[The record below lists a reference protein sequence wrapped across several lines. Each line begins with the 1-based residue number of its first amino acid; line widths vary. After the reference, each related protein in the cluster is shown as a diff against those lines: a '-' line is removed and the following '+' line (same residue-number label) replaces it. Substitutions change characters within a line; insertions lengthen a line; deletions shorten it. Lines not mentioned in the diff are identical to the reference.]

1 MSGSTRRV
9 VIIGGGLSGLSAA
22 HYVRKYYREAG
33 IQPDIILIEKD
44 KCLGGKIETLHRDGF
59 VIEKG
64 PDSFLARKTAMSDL
78 ARELELDHELVT
90 TNPNAKKTYILQRG
104 KLHPMPA
111 GLVLGIPTE
120 LKPFLKSGLVS
131 FSGKI
136 RALMDFVIPPRRSPE
151 DESLGD
157 LIERRLGT
165 EVLENMTEPLLAG
178 IYAGDM
184 RKISLQATFPQF
196 GEVERQY
203 GSLIRGMTTGRKPA
217 ETHTGTKKSAFLTF
231 RQGLQSLVHGLIHE
245 LQDVEQ
251 RTGIGA
257 VSIKAQT
264 DTTLSGTKPAK
275 GTGAPRYEVE
285 LDNGELLAAD
295 DVYVTVQNFAAAEL
309 LRPHVDVSALDAVN
323 YVSVANVVMAFTK
336 KDIVTEYDGSGF
348 LVPRKEGRNI
358 TACTWTSTKWLHT
371 SPDDKVL
378 LRCYV
383 GRSGD
388 EQNVELP
395 DDALA
400 ELVRRDLKEI
410 MGITAKPLFTE
421 ITRLRNSMPQYP
433 VGHPSRIAG
442 LRSELELKLPGVYA
456 FGAGYD
462 GIGMPDCIKQAK
474 FTAESAARGLA
485 VMPEQPKTEIVPV

>member
-1 MSGSTRRV
+1 MTALPRKV

-22 HYVRKYYREAG
+22 FYIRKFYREAAV
-33 IQPDIILIEKD
+33 QPEITLIEKD
-44 KCLGGKIETLHRDGF
+44 KVLGGKIETLHRDGF

-64 PDSFLARKTAMSDL
+64 PDSFLARKTAMVDL
-78 ARELELDHELVT
+78 ARELELDHELVS

-131 FSGKI
+131 FGGKM
-136 RALMDFVIPPRRSPE
+136 RAMMDFVLPPRRSAE

-203 GSLIRGMTTGRKPA
+203 GSLIRGMTTGRKPV

-231 RQGLQSLVHGLIHE
+231 RQGLQSLVHALIHE
-245 LQDVEQ
+245 LQDVRQ
-251 RTGIGA
+251 LT
-257 VSIKAQT
+257 
-264 DTTLSGTKPAK
+264 
-275 GTGAPRYEVE
+275 GTGAKSIRVLGGAGSSGTPRYEVE
-285 LDNGELLAAD
+285 LENGEVLEAD
-295 DVYVTVQNFAAAEL
+295 DICITVQNFAAAEL

-323 YVSVANVVMAFTK
+323 YVSVANVVLAFTRQ
-336 KDIVTEYDGSGF
+336 DIVTEYDGSGF

-400 ELVRRDLKEI
+400 ELVRKDLREI
-410 MGITAKPLFTE
+410 MGITAAPLFTE
-421 ITRLRNSMPQYP
+421 ITRLRSSMPQYP
-433 VGHPSRIAG
+433 VGHPGRIAG
-442 LRSELELKLPGVYA
+442 LRSELAQKLPGVYA

-474 FTAESAARGLA
+474 LTAETAAASLTKL
-485 VMPEQPKTEIVPV
+485 PEPAGATV

>member
-1 MSGSTRRV
+1 MTGSSRKV

-22 HYVRKYYREAG
+22 FYVRKYYREAG
-33 IQPDIILIEKD
+33 LQPDIVLIEKD
-44 KCLGGKIETLHRDGF
+44 KTLGGKIETLHRDGF

-64 PDSFLARKTAMSDL
+64 PDSFLARKTVMSDL
-78 ARELELDHELVT
+78 AKELKLEQELVT

-120 LKPFLKSGLVS
+120 IKPFLKSGLVS
-131 FSGKI
+131 FGGKM
-136 RALMDFVIPPRRSPE
+136 RAMMDFVLPPRRSTE
-151 DESLGD
+151 DESLGS
-157 LIERRLGT
+157 LIERRLGA

-203 GSLIRGMTTGRKPA
+203 GSLIRGMTTGRKPV
-217 ETHTGTKKSAFLTF
+217 ETHTGTKKSAFLTL
-231 RQGLQSLVHGLIHE
+231 RKGLQSIVQGLIQDLH
-245 LQDVEQ
+245 DVEQ
-251 RTGIGA
+251 RTG
-257 VSIKAQT
+257 
-264 DTTLSGTKPAK
+264 
-275 GTGAPRYEVE
+275 TGAAGIKDRKNSGAQISEGGDSGARYEVE
-285 LDNGELLAAD
+285 LDNGEVLLAD
-295 DVYVTVQNFAAAEL
+295 DVYVTVQNFAAANL
-309 LRPHVDVSALDAVN
+309 LRPHVDVSALDGVN
-323 YVSVANVVMAFTK
+323 YVSVANVVMAFAK

-388 EQNVELP
+388 EQNVQLP
-395 DDALA
+395 DDALT
-400 ELVRRDLKEI
+400 ELVRKDLREI
-410 MGITAKPLFTE
+410 MGITAVPLFTE
-421 ITRLRNSMPQYP
+421 ITRLEHSMPQYP
-433 VGHPSRIAG
+433 VGHPANIAG
-442 LRSELELKLPGVYA
+442 LRSELAEKLPGVYA

-474 FTAESAARGLA
+474 ETAERAAAALKQLTRA
-485 VMPEQPKTEIVPV
+485 

>member
-1 MSGSTRRV
+1 MTDSPRKV

-22 HYVRKYYREAG
+22 FYIRKFYREAG
-33 IQPDIILIEKD
+33 TRLEITLIEKD
-44 KCLGGKIETLHRDGF
+44 KVLGGKIETLHRDGF

-64 PDSFLARKTAMSDL
+64 PDSFLARKTAMVDL
-78 ARELELDHELVT
+78 ARELELDHELVS

-131 FSGKI
+131 FGGKM
-136 RALMDFVIPPRRSPE
+136 RAMMDFVLPPRRSAE

-203 GSLIRGMTTGRKPA
+203 GSLIRGMTTGRKPV

-231 RQGLQSLVHGLIHE
+231 RQGLQSLVHALIHD
-245 LQDVEQ
+245 LQDVRQ
-251 RTGIGA
+251 ITGKGA
-257 VSIKAQT
+257 KSIRVLGDAGS
-264 DTTLSGTKPAK
+264 SGA
-275 GTGAPRYEVE
+275 ARYEVE
-285 LDNGELLAAD
+285 LETGELLEAD
-295 DVYVTVQNFAAAEL
+295 DIYVTVQNFAAAEL

-323 YVSVANVVMAFTK
+323 YVSVANVVLAFSRQ
-336 KDIVTEYDGSGF
+336 DIVTEYDGSGF

-400 ELVRRDLKEI
+400 ELVRKDLKEI
-410 MGITAKPLFTE
+410 MGITAAPLFTE
-421 ITRLRNSMPQYP
+421 ITRLRSSMPQYP
-433 VGHPSRIAG
+433 VGHPGRVAG
-442 LRSELELKLPGVYA
+442 LRSELAQKLPGIYA

-474 FTAESAARGLA
+474 LTAETAAASLPKL
-485 VMPEQPKTEIVPV
+485 PEPAGATI

>member
-1 MSGSTRRV
+1 MTASPRKV

-22 HYVRKYYREAG
+22 YYIRKFYREAG
-33 IQPDIILIEKD
+33 TQPEITLIEKD
-44 KCLGGKIETLHRDGF
+44 KVLGGKIETLHRDGF

-64 PDSFLARKTAMSDL
+64 PDSFLARKTAMVDL
-78 ARELELDHELVT
+78 ARELELDHELVS

-131 FSGKI
+131 FGGKM
-136 RALMDFVIPPRRSPE
+136 RAMMDFVIPPRRSSE

-203 GSLIRGMTTGRKPA
+203 GSLIRGMTTGRKPV

-231 RQGLQSLVHGLIHE
+231 RQGLQSLVHALIHE
-245 LQDVEQ
+245 LQDVRQ
-251 RTGIGA
+251 LT
-257 VSIKAQT
+257 
-264 DTTLSGTKPAK
+264 
-275 GTGAPRYEVE
+275 GTGAKSIRVLGGAGSSGTLRYEVE
-285 LDNGELLAAD
+285 LDNGELLQAD
-295 DVYVTVQNFAAAEL
+295 DIYVTVQNFAAAEL

-323 YVSVANVVMAFTK
+323 YVSVANVVLAFTRQ
-336 KDIVTEYDGSGF
+336 DIVTEYDGSGF

-371 SPDDKVL
+371 SPNDKVL

-395 DDALA
+395 DEALA
-400 ELVRRDLKEI
+400 ELVRKDLKEI
-410 MGITAKPLFTE
+410 MGITAAPLFTE
-421 ITRLRNSMPQYP
+421 ITRLRSSMPQYP
-433 VGHPSRIAG
+433 VGHPGRIAG
-442 LRSELELKLPGVYA
+442 LRSELAQQLPGVYA

-474 FTAESAARGLA
+474 LTAETAAASLQKL
-485 VMPEQPKTEIVPV
+485 PEPAGATV

>member
-1 MSGSTRRV
+1 MSGSPRKV

-22 HYVRKYYREAG
+22 YYVRKFYREAG
-33 IQPDIILIEKD
+33 IQPEIILIEKD

-64 PDSFLARKTAMSDL
+64 PDSFLARKTAMVDL

-131 FSGKI
+131 FGGKM
-136 RALMDFVIPPRRSPE
+136 RAMMDFVLPPRRSSE

-231 RQGLQSLVHGLIHE
+231 RQGLQSLVHALIHD
-245 LQDVEQ
+245 LQDAQQ
-251 RTGIGA
+251 RTGTGA
-257 VSIKAQT
+257 VSIKVR
-264 DTTLSGTKPAK
+264 SGA
-275 GTGAPRYEVE
+275 GISAEASAAPRYEVE
-285 LDNGELLAAD
+285 LDNGELLQAD
-295 DVYVTVQNFAAAEL
+295 DIYVTVQNFAAAEL

-388 EQNVELP
+388 EQNVDLP
-395 DDALA
+395 DEALA
-400 ELVRRDLKEI
+400 ELVRKDLKEI
-410 MGITAKPLFTE
+410 MGITAAPLFTE
-421 ITRLRNSMPQYP
+421 ITRLRHSMPQYP
-433 VGHPSRIAG
+433 VGHPGRIAG
-442 LRSELELKLPGVYA
+442 LRSELEEKLPGVYA

-474 FTAESAARGLA
+474 LTAETAAAHLEKL
-485 VMPEQPKTEIVPV
+485 PEQPAAVTV

>member
-1 MSGSTRRV
+1 MTASPRKV

-22 HYVRKYYREAG
+22 FYVRKFYREAAV
-33 IQPDIILIEKD
+33 QPQITLIEKD
-44 KCLGGKIETLHRDGF
+44 KVLGGKIETLHRDGF

-64 PDSFLARKTAMSDL
+64 PDSFLARKTAMVDL
-78 ARELELDHELVT
+78 ARELELDHELVS

-131 FSGKI
+131 FSGKM
-136 RALMDFVIPPRRSPE
+136 RAMMDFVLPPRRSAE

-203 GSLIRGMTTGRKPA
+203 GSLIRGMTTGRKPV

-231 RQGLQSLVHGLIHE
+231 RQGLQSLVHALIHE
-245 LQDVEQ
+245 LQDVRQ
-251 RTGIGA
+251 LT
-257 VSIKAQT
+257 
-264 DTTLSGTKPAK
+264 
-275 GTGAPRYEVE
+275 GTGAKSIRVLGGAGSPGASRYEVE
-285 LDNGELLAAD
+285 LEDGELLEAD
-295 DVYVTVQNFAAAEL
+295 DIYITVQNFAAAEL

-323 YVSVANVVMAFTK
+323 YVSVANVVLAFSRQ
-336 KDIVTEYDGSGF
+336 DIVTEYDGSGF

-400 ELVRRDLKEI
+400 ELVSKDLKEI
-410 MGITAKPLFTE
+410 MGITAAPLFTE
-421 ITRLRNSMPQYP
+421 ITRLRSSMPQYP
-433 VGHPSRIAG
+433 VGHPGRIAG
-442 LRSELELKLPGVYA
+442 LRSELAQKLPGVYA

-462 GIGMPDCIKQAK
+462 GVGLPDCIKQAK
-474 FTAESAARGLA
+474 LTAETAAASLPKL
-485 VMPEQPKTEIVPV
+485 PEPAGATV

>member
-1 MSGSTRRV
+1 MSGSPRKV

-22 HYVRKYYREAG
+22 YYVRKFYREAG
-33 IQPDIILIEKD
+33 FQPEIILIEKD
-44 KCLGGKIETLHRDGF
+44 KSLGGKIETLHRDGF

-64 PDSFLARKTAMSDL
+64 PDSFLARKTAMVDL

-131 FSGKI
+131 FGGKM
-136 RALMDFVIPPRRSPE
+136 RAMMDFVLPPRRSSE

-203 GSLIRGMTTGRKPA
+203 GSLIRGMTTGKKPA

-231 RQGLQSLVHGLIHE
+231 RQGLQSLVHALIHD
-245 LQDVEQ
+245 LQDAQQ
-251 RTGIGA
+251 RTGTGA
-257 VSIKAQT
+257 VSIKVR
-264 DTTLSGTKPAK
+264 SGA
-275 GTGAPRYEVE
+275 GISAEASAAPRYEVE
-285 LDNGELLAAD
+285 LDNGELLQAD

-388 EQNVELP
+388 EQNVDLP
-395 DDALA
+395 DEALT
-400 ELVRRDLKEI
+400 ELVRKDLKEI
-410 MGITAKPLFTE
+410 MGITAAPLFTE
-421 ITRLRNSMPQYP
+421 ITRLRHSMPQYP
-433 VGHPSRIAG
+433 VGHPGRIAG
-442 LRSELELKLPGVYA
+442 LRSELEEKLPGVYA

-474 FTAESAARGLA
+474 LTAETAAADLEKLPEPAA
-485 VMPEQPKTEIVPV
+485 VTV

>member
-1 MSGSTRRV
+1 MTASPRKV

-22 HYVRKYYREAG
+22 FYIRKFYREAAV
-33 IQPDIILIEKD
+33 QPEITLIEKD
-44 KCLGGKIETLHRDGF
+44 KVLGGKIETMHRDGF

-64 PDSFLARKTAMSDL
+64 PDSFLARKTAMVDL
-78 ARELELDHELVT
+78 ARELELDHELVS

-131 FSGKI
+131 FGGKM
-136 RALMDFVIPPRRSPE
+136 RAMMDFVLPPRRSAE

-203 GSLIRGMTTGRKPA
+203 GSLIRGMTTGRKPV

-231 RQGLQSLVHGLIHE
+231 RQGLQSLVHALIHE
-245 LQDVEQ
+245 LQDVRQ
-251 RTGIGA
+251 IT
-257 VSIKAQT
+257 
-264 DTTLSGTKPAK
+264 
-275 GTGAPRYEVE
+275 GTGAKSIRVLGGAGSSGAARYEVE
-285 LDNGELLAAD
+285 LEGGELLEAD
-295 DVYVTVQNFAAAEL
+295 DIYITVQNFAAAEL

-323 YVSVANVVMAFTK
+323 YVSVANVVLAFTRQ
-336 KDIVTEYDGSGF
+336 DIVTEYDGSGF

-400 ELVRRDLKEI
+400 ELVRKDLKEI
-410 MGITAKPLFTE
+410 MGITAAPLFTE
-421 ITRLRNSMPQYP
+421 ITRLRSSMPQYP
-433 VGHPSRIAG
+433 VGHPGRIAG
-442 LRSELELKLPGVYA
+442 LRSELAQKLPGVYA

-474 FTAESAARGLA
+474 LTAETAAASLTKL
-485 VMPEQPKTEIVPV
+485 PEPAGATI

>member
-1 MSGSTRRV
+1 MTGSRRKV

-22 HYVRKYYREAG
+22 FYVRKYYREAG
-33 IQPDIILIEKD
+33 VQPDIVLLEKENV
-44 KCLGGKIETLHRDGF
+44 LGGKIETLQREGF

-64 PDSFLARKTAMSDL
+64 PDSFLARKTAMVEL
-78 ARELELDHELVT
+78 AQELKLDHELVT
-90 TNPNAKKTYILQRG
+90 TNPNAKKTYILQKG

-120 LKPFLKSGLVS
+120 LKPFLQSGLIS
-131 FSGKI
+131 FSGKM
-136 RALMDFVIPPRRSPE
+136 RAMLDFVLPPRRSKE
-151 DESLGD
+151 DESLGE

-196 GEVERQY
+196 GEVERKY
-203 GSLIRGMTTGRKPA
+203 GSLIRGMTTGRKPV

-231 RQGLQSLVHGLIHE
+231 RGGLQSLVQALIRE
-245 LQDVEQ
+245 LHDVEQ
-251 RTGIGA
+251 RTGTA
-257 VSIKAQT
+257 AAAIKE
-264 DTTLSGTKPAK
+264 SGI
-275 GTGAPRYEVE
+275 TGASRYLVQLDSGEV
-285 LDNGELLAAD
+285 LQAD
-295 DVYVTVQNFAAAEL
+295 DIFVTVQDFAAAGL
-309 LRPHVDVSALDAVN
+309 LRPHVDVAPLEDVN
-323 YVSVANVVMAFTK
+323 YVSVANVVLAFAK

-395 DDALA
+395 DKALT
-400 ELVRRDLKEI
+400 ELVLKDLREI
-410 MGITAKPLFTE
+410 MGITAKPLFSE
-421 ITRLRNSMPQYP
+421 ITRLRRSMPQYP
-433 VGHPSRIAG
+433 VGHPARIAG
-442 LRSELELKLPGVYA
+442 LRSELGQKLPGVYA

-462 GIGMPDCIKQAK
+462 AIGLPDCVKQAK
-474 FTAESAARGLA
+474 EAAVASAAGLKNRPELEPA
-485 VMPEQPKTEIVPV
+485 VR

>member
-1 MSGSTRRV
+1 MSGSPRKV

-22 HYVRKYYREAG
+22 YYVRKFYREAG
-33 IQPDIILIEKD
+33 IQPEIILIEKD

-64 PDSFLARKTAMSDL
+64 PDSFLARKTAMVDL

-104 KLHPMPA
+104 KLHPIPA

-131 FSGKI
+131 FGGKM
-136 RALMDFVIPPRRSPE
+136 RAMMDFVLPPRRSSE

-231 RQGLQSLVHGLIHE
+231 RQGLQSLVHALIHD
-245 LQDVEQ
+245 LQDAQQ
-251 RTGIGA
+251 RTGTGA
-257 VSIKAQT
+257 VSIKVR
-264 DTTLSGTKPAK
+264 SGA
-275 GTGAPRYEVE
+275 GVSAEASAAPRYEVE
-285 LDNGELLAAD
+285 LDNGELLQAD
-295 DVYVTVQNFAAAEL
+295 DIYVTVQNFAAAEL

-348 LVPRKEGRNI
+348 LVPRKEGG
-358 TACTWTSTKWLHT
+358 TSR
-371 SPDDKVL
+371 PVPGL
-378 LRCYV
+378 LRNGCIPARMIRYCCAV
-383 GRSGD
+383 TSDGR
-388 EQNVELP
+388 
-395 DDALA
+395 
-400 ELVRRDLKEI
+400 
-410 MGITAKPLFTE
+410 
-421 ITRLRNSMPQYP
+421 
-433 VGHPSRIAG
+433 
-442 LRSELELKLPGVYA
+442 
-456 FGAGYD
+456 
-462 GIGMPDCIKQAK
+462 GMN
-474 FTAESAARGLA
+474 R
-485 VMPEQPKTEIVPV
+485 M

>member
-1 MSGSTRRV
+1 MTASPRKV

-22 HYVRKYYREAG
+22 YYIRKFYREAG
-33 IQPDIILIEKD
+33 TQPEITLIEKD
-44 KCLGGKIETLHRDGF
+44 KVLGGKIETLHRDGF

-64 PDSFLARKTAMSDL
+64 PDSFLARKTAMVDL
-78 ARELELDHELVT
+78 ARELELDHELVS

-131 FSGKI
+131 FGGKM
-136 RALMDFVIPPRRSPE
+136 RAMMDFVIPPRRSSE

-203 GSLIRGMTTGRKPA
+203 GSLIRGMTTGRKPV

-231 RQGLQSLVHGLIHE
+231 RQGLQSLVHALIHE
-245 LQDVEQ
+245 LQDVRQ
-251 RTGIGA
+251 LT
-257 VSIKAQT
+257 
-264 DTTLSGTKPAK
+264 
-275 GTGAPRYEVE
+275 GTGAKSIRVLGGAGSSGTLRYEVE
-285 LDNGELLAAD
+285 LDNGELLQAD
-295 DVYVTVQNFAAAEL
+295 DIYVTVQNFAAAEL

-323 YVSVANVVMAFTK
+323 YVSVANVVLAFTRQ
-336 KDIVTEYDGSGF
+336 DIVTEYDGSGL

-395 DDALA
+395 DEALA
-400 ELVRRDLKEI
+400 ELVRKDLKEI
-410 MGITAKPLFTE
+410 MGITAAPLFTE
-421 ITRLRNSMPQYP
+421 ITRLRSSMPQYP
-433 VGHPSRIAG
+433 VGHPGRIAG
-442 LRSELELKLPGVYA
+442 LRSELAQQLPGVYA

-474 FTAESAARGLA
+474 LTAETAAASLQKL
-485 VMPEQPKTEIVPV
+485 PEPAGATV

>member
-1 MSGSTRRV
+1 MTGFSRKV

-22 HYVRKYYREAG
+22 FYVRKAYREAG
-33 IQPDIILIEKD
+33 FQPDIVLIEKD
-44 KCLGGKIETLHRDGF
+44 QTLGGKVETLQRDGF

-64 PDSFLARKTAMSDL
+64 PDSFLARKTVMSDL
-78 ARELELDHELVT
+78 AKELGLEQELVT

-120 LKPFLKSGLVS
+120 IKPFLRSGLVS
-131 FSGKI
+131 FGGKM
-136 RALMDFVIPPRRSPE
+136 RAMLDFVLPPRRSTE
-151 DESLGD
+151 DESLGQ

-165 EVLENMTEPLLAG
+165 EVLESMTEPLLAG

-203 GSLIRGMTTGRKPA
+203 GSLIRGMTSGRKPV

-231 RQGLQSLVHGLIHE
+231 RKGLQSLVQALIRE
-245 LQDVEQ
+245 LHDVEQ
-251 RTGIGA
+251 RTGTAA
-257 VSIKAQT
+257 VGITARQG
-264 DTTLSGTKPAK
+264 SGNPSA
-275 GTGAPRYEVE
+275 ADSVPRYEVE
-285 LDNGELLAAD
+285 LDTGEKLSAD
-295 DVYVTVQNFAAAEL
+295 DIYVTVQNFAAAEL
-309 LRPHVDVSALDAVN
+309 LRPHVDVSALDSVN
-323 YVSVANVVMAFTK
+323 YVSVANVVMAFAK
-336 KDIVTEYDGSGF
+336 KDIHTEYDGSGF

-388 EQNVELP
+388 EQNVQLP
-395 DDALA
+395 DEALTD
-400 ELVRRDLKEI
+400 LVRKDLREI
-410 MGITAKPLFTE
+410 MGVDAKPLFTE
-421 ITRLRNSMPQYP
+421 ITRLKHSMPQYP
-433 VGHPSRIAG
+433 VGHPARIAA
-442 LRSELELKLPGVYA
+442 LRSELAQKLPGIYA

-462 GIGMPDCIKQAK
+462 GVGMPDCIKQAK
-474 FTAESAARGLA
+474 ESAEAAASGL
-485 VMPEQPKTEIVPV
+485 KRHS

>member
-1 MSGSTRRV
+1 MSGSPRKV

-22 HYVRKYYREAG
+22 YYVRKFYREAG
-33 IQPDIILIEKD
+33 IQPEIILIEKD
-44 KCLGGKIETLHRDGF
+44 NCLGGKIETLHRDGF

-64 PDSFLARKTAMSDL
+64 PDSFLARKTAMVDL

-120 LKPFLKSGLVS
+120 LRPFLKSGLVS
-131 FSGKI
+131 FGGKM
-136 RALMDFVIPPRRSPE
+136 RAMMDFVLPPRRSSE

-231 RQGLQSLVHGLIHE
+231 RQGLQSLVHALIHD
-245 LQDVEQ
+245 LQDAQQ
-251 RTGIGA
+251 RTGTGA
-257 VSIKAQT
+257 VSIKVR
-264 DTTLSGTKPAK
+264 SGA
-275 GTGAPRYEVE
+275 GISVEASAAPRYEVE
-285 LDNGELLAAD
+285 LDNGELLQAD
-295 DVYVTVQNFAAAEL
+295 DIYVTVQNFAAAEL

-388 EQNVELP
+388 EQNVDLP
-395 DDALA
+395 DEALA
-400 ELVRRDLKEI
+400 ELVRKDLKEI
-410 MGITAKPLFTE
+410 MGITAAPLFTE
-421 ITRLRNSMPQYP
+421 ITRLRHSMPQYP
-433 VGHPSRIAG
+433 VGHPGRIAG
-442 LRSELELKLPGVYA
+442 LRSELEEKLPGVYA

-474 FTAESAARGLA
+474 LTAETAAAHLEKLPEPAA
-485 VMPEQPKTEIVPV
+485 VTV